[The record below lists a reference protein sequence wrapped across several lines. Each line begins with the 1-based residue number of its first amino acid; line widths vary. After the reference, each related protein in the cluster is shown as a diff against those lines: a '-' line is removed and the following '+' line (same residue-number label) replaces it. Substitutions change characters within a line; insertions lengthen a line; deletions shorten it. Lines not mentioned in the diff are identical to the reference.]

1 MAYIDTNIINN
12 SAVINCLIRNNM
24 EEVEITNL
32 PFIQHN
38 YKRDKQ

>member
-1 MAYIDTNIINN
+1 ESIP
-12 SAVINCLIRNNM
+12 INCLIRNYM

-38 YKRDKQ
+38 YKRGKQ